1 MKSISPS
8 PIQKLQ
14 KAVPV
19 SSLVWAAIVTAI
31 VLAIAAS
38 ASAQEDPAASEPVPE
53 TVRPLPKTVPLMPR
67 ATSTAPR
74 MIQRPEERPMPTN
87 ATGTRP
93 LNSADVAARRE
104 AVTNAISD
112 RMSAFEERRTQLM
125 EEAEARRSTI
135 MEKRALIASSTLAKR
150 AALREETQKR
160 VIERASGLTSV
171 AERAI
176 ANLEAMIVR
185 LRAHAD
191 KFAAQSV
198 DVSGTL
204 ATLDEAEKLLESAK
218 VALEGIDTNVSY
230 ATMSETPKED
240 WTDAKEQF
248 MSVRDILQEV
258 RELLAEAVSS
268 LRSSAPRPA
277 TESVTN

>member
-1 MKSISPS
+1 M
-8 PIQKLQ
+8 QKLQ

-38 ASAQEDPAASEPVPE
+38 ASAQEDPATTVGPTPE
-53 TVRPLPKTVPLMPR
+53 MVRPLPKTVPLMPK

-74 MIQRPEERPMPTN
+74 MIQRPEERPMSTN

-93 LNSADVAARRE
+93 LNSADIAARRE
-104 AVTNAISD
+104 AATNAISD
-112 RMSAFEERRTQLM
+112 RMSVFEERRAQLM
-125 EEAEARRSTI
+125 EEAEARRSTL

-150 AALREETQKR
+150 ATLKEEAQKR
-160 VIERASGLTSV
+160 IIERASGLTSV

-185 LRAHAD
+185 LREHAD
-191 KFAAQSV
+191 KFAAQSI
-198 DVSGTL
+198 DVSETL

-268 LRSSAPRPA
+268 LRSSAPRPS
-277 TESVTN
+277 TESTTN